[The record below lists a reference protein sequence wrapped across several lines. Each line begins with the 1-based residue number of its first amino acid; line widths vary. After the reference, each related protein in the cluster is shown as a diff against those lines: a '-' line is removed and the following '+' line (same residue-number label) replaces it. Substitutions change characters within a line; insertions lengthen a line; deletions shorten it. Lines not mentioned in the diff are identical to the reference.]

1 MIRALTLASTLMA
14 VSFSANTLAAQSS
27 SSASSKPVMHQAPA
41 VHVTTDTSTKAG
53 TSTSA
58 ATSAAPGHPAAWTPA
73 QVKEAQEGL
82 ARAGLYK
89 GKATGVLDKHTQKAL
104 RAYQKRNKLPV
115 TGRLSDSTLMKLKS
129 A

>member
-1 MIRALTLASTLMA
+1 MIRALTFASALMA
-14 VSFSANTLAAQSS
+14 ASLSATTLAAQSS
-27 SSASSKPVMHQAPA
+27 SSSSTQPAMHQAPA
-41 VHVTTDTSTKAG
+41 AHVKTDTTAKTG
-53 TSTSA
+53 TRTGA
-58 ATSAAPGHPAAWTPA
+58 AAKAAPAHRASWTSA

-89 GKATGVLDKHTQKAL
+89 GKATGVLDKDTQKAL

-115 TGRLSDSTLMKLKS
+115 TGRLSDSVLVKLKS